1 MKTRLTLF
9 RVACVL
15 VLCIEG
21 VSANEIKELEYS
33 TNQLS
38 TAKSV
43 LINRETRLKA
53 EKDKLQAERE
63 TLLNALATI
72 KDRLTI
78 IDTRLCK
85 IDGCLG
91 KTGQKI
97 KRVELA
103 LNSLK
108 N

>member
-1 MKTRLTLF
+1 MKTRFALF
-9 RVACVL
+9 RVAAVL
-15 VLCIEG
+15 VLCIQG

-33 TNQLS
+33 VNQLS

-43 LINRETRLKA
+43 LINRESRLKV
-53 EKDKLQAERE
+53 ERDKLQTERE
-63 TLLNALATI
+63 TLLDALATI
-72 KDRLTI
+72 KDRLTVVDI
-78 IDTRLCK
+78 KLCK

-91 KTGQKI
+91 KTSTKI

-108 N
+108 

>member
-1 MKTRLTLF
+1 MKTRFALL
-9 RVACVL
+9 RVAAVL
-15 VLCIEG
+15 VLCIQG

-33 TNQLS
+33 ANQLS

-43 LINRETRLKA
+43 LINRESRLKV
-53 EKDKLQAERE
+53 ERDKLQTERD
-63 TLLNALATI
+63 TLIDALATI
-72 KDRLTI
+72 KDRLTV

-91 KTGQKI
+91 KTNSKI

-108 N
+108 